1 MDYSYTYGSSSGDQA
16 AALFGGAFLCA
27 YYIVLLVIAAIYL
40 ASLWKIF
47 VKAGKPGWAAIV
59 PIYNIITL
67 LEIVGRPVWWIVLYI
82 IPFANIYVA
91 IQIPV
96 DLAKSFGKTTG
107 YALGLIFLSPIF
119 YPMLAFGSAQYA
131 GPIATMPPYYPTQPP
146 AGGYYPPQPP
156 QPYAQPIPPGY
167 APPAPPAYQPPP
179 VYAPP
184 APPAYQPPPP
194 PVYAPPAPPAYQPP
208 PPPAYAP
215 PAPAPAPAPQPPAA
229 PPAE

>member
-1 MDYSYTYGSSSGDQA
+1 MDYSYTYSGNGSPADA
-16 AALFGGAFLCA
+16 AAAGIVGGCYSLFMLIIGILFL
-27 YYIVLLVIAAIYL
+27 I
-40 ASLWKIF
+40 SLWKIF
-47 VKAGKPGWAAIV
+47 TKAGKPGWAAIV
-59 PIYNIITL
+59 PIYDIIVL
-67 LEIVGRPVWWIVLYI
+67 LEVVGRPVWWVVLFI
-82 IPFANIYVA
+82 IPFANIFVG
-91 IQIPV
+91 IQLSV

-107 YALGLIFLSPIF
+107 FALGLIFLSPIF

-179 VYAPP
+179 
-184 APPAYQPPPP
+184 
-194 PVYAPPAPPAYQPP
+194 
-208 PPPAYAP
+208 PPAYAP
-215 PAPAPAPAPQPPAA
+215 PAPAPAPAPPPPAA